1 MRGKK
6 TPEET
11 KAKVIEIK
19 LLNIGLSSYDIA
31 KQLEGT
37 EWEVS
42 ADTIQDIIKEFP
54 QLTAQSEKWQKQ
66 IDRLTWI
73 IDDIED
79 ITNNVIKTIKTKE
92 DLTIRDVKDLTDI
105 SKTNWERLRM
115 LEWKPTERIAIEDLS
130 TLTPKELEEIRSK
143 LL

>member
-54 QLTAQSEKWQKQ
+54 QLTAQSEK
-66 IDRLTWI
+66 
-73 IDDIED
+73 
-79 ITNNVIKTIKTKE
+79 
-92 DLTIRDVKDLTDI
+92 
-105 SKTNWERLRM
+105 
-115 LEWKPTERIAIEDLS
+115 
-130 TLTPKELEEIRSK
+130 
-143 LL
+143 